1 MISHKHKCIFV
12 EVPKTGSTSIRA
24 MLGKAYIPHL
34 NLVEIKTLMENSWTQ
49 FGGRTNRIRA
59 ALYQLLPRKRKIDIG
74 RRQFESY
81 FKFGFV
87 RNPWDRVVSLY
98 ERTEPIQMKD
108 KMSFDEF
115 VEWIQFSSATCI
127 HSSPHRYQLD
137 WFLDGSGNM
146 LADFIG
152 RFECLERD
160 WAVVADKLGIT
171 EKTLPHARE
180 NPRARPYTEYY
191 TARTRDLIAQKF
203 KIDIEHFGYDFGA

>member
-24 MLGKAYIPHL
+24 ILGKAYIPHL

-59 ALYQLLPRKRKIDIG
+59 ALYQLLPRERKIDIG

-115 VEWIQFSSATCI
+115 VDWIQFSSATCI

-203 KIDIEHFGYDFGA
+203 EIDIEHFGYDFGA

>member
-59 ALYQLLPRKRKIDIG
+59 ALYQLLPRERKIDIG

-108 KMSFDEF
+108 KMSSDEF

-203 KIDIEHFGYDFGA
+203 EIDIEHFGYDFGA

>member
-1 MISHKHKCIFV
+1 MISHKYKCIFV

-24 MLGKAYIPHL
+24 ILGKAYIPHL

-49 FGGRTNRIRA
+49 FGGRTNRIRG
-59 ALYQLLPRKRKIDIG
+59 ALYQLLPQERKIDIG

-98 ERTEPIQMKD
+98 ERIEPIQMKD

-115 VEWIQFSSATCI
+115 VDWIQFSSATCT

-152 RFECLERD
+152 RFERLDQD
-160 WAVVADKLGIT
+160 WAFVADKLGIT

-180 NPRARPYTEYY
+180 NPRARHYTEYY
-191 TARTRDLIAQKF
+191 NGRTREIIAQKF
-203 KIDIEHFGYDFGA
+203 RIDIEHFGYEFGV